1 MITTSHLVKSFGT
14 IRALDDLTITISD
27 GQVFGLLGTN
37 GAGKSTFLRLAA
49 GIYRPDAGS
58 VTIDGRE
65 VYDNVS
71 VKKDLFFIAD
81 DPYYFPNSCAEDMRS
96 YYAGI
101 YPHFDSNRFSR
112 LLDDFGLDK
121 KRRILGYSKGMR
133 KQLAVICGLCASTR
147 YLLCD
152 ETFDGLDPVMRQAVK
167 SLFANDIDARGLTPI
182 IASHNLRELEDIC
195 EHVGLLHRGGLLLS
209 EDLETLKLGIR
220 KLQCVFK
227 NEADSKKAL
236 SGLTVIRDDVRGR
249 LHTIVIR
256 GSEEEVLAH
265 FEGIETIFFEHIP
278 LTLEEIFICETEV
291 AGYDVKK
298 LVLG

>member
-1 MITTSHLVKSFGT
+1 M
-14 IRALDDLTITISD
+14 
-27 GQVFGLLGTN
+27 
-37 GAGKSTFLRLAA
+37 
-49 GIYRPDAGS
+49 
-58 VTIDGRE
+58 
-65 VYDNVS
+65 
-71 VKKDLFFIAD
+71 
-81 DPYYFPNSCAEDMRS
+81 
-96 YYAGI
+96 
-101 YPHFDSNRFSR
+101 
-112 LLDDFGLDK
+112 
-121 KRRILGYSKGMR
+121 
-133 KQLAVICGLCASTR
+133 
-147 YLLCD
+147 
-152 ETFDGLDPVMRQAVK
+152 
-167 SLFANDIDARGLTPI
+167 
-182 IASHNLRELEDIC
+182 
-195 EHVGLLHRGGLLLS
+195 
-209 EDLETLKLGIR
+209 KLGIR